1 MTSNQRD
8 ELLIRID
15 EKLGSLDQSF
25 RDHVENHNEDVY
37 SLEKSVD
44 DLKGFKKELIGAGKF
59 VLWILAPIIT
69 GVVVWY
75 LKP

>member
-25 RDHVENHNEDVY
+25 RDHVENHNEDIDK
-37 SLEKSVD
+37 LEIRVD
-44 DLKGFKKELIGAGKF
+44 DLDGFKGQLLGAGKF
-59 VLWILAPIIT
+59 VLWVLAPIIT
-69 GVVVWY
+69 GVIVWY